1 MEFLNLVKYQK
12 QLAQDRD
19 DDADILSAFVA
30 LGGHKDLTGH
40 VERDQLV
47 STIKVD
53 FGLPINIEK
62 MIDELDE
69 DGSGEIE
76 WGEFKQLFH
85 NPTPLP
91 EF

>member
-1 MEFLNLVKYQK
+1 LNLVKFQK

-30 LGGHKDLTGH
+30 LGGHKDLSGH
-40 VERDQLV
+40 VARDILV

-62 MIDELDE
+62 MIDDLDE

-76 WGEFKQLFH
+76 WGEFKQLFA
-85 NPTPLP
+85 NATPAP